1 MRIRLDNAPAFIV
14 NNVEVQHDAAPAAAR
29 DVSERHGKKYP
40 IKIYGCASRVSG
52 LPVVPMLV
60 RYAFW
65 IEYFSNTAANA
76 LHEGRN
82 ARFPRVLK
90 MRPQICEQIVD
101 AGKSRSQNSSS
112 L

>member
-1 MRIRLDNAPAFIV
+1 MRIRLDTAPVFIV

-29 DVSERHGKKYP
+29 DVSEWHGKKYP
-40 IKIYGCASRVSG
+40 IQIRLASQGSG

-60 RYAFW
+60 GHAFW
-65 IEYFSNTAANA
+65 VEYFSNTAANA
-76 LHEGRN
+76 LHERRD

-101 AGKSRSQNSSS
+101 AGESRSHNCSS